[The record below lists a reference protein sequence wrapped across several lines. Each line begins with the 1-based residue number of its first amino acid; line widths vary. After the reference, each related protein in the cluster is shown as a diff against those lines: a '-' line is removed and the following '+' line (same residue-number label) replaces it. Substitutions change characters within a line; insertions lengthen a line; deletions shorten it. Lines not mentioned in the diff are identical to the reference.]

1 MFCLRDTWSV
11 LYCWTSM
18 HALIMFAVRSL
29 VPAVSSVSV
38 FWRSDIYDVCA
49 LYLVSIS
56 NAASLRVFC

>member
-1 MFCLRDTWSV
+1 
-11 LYCWTSM
+11 M